1 MDPLLI
7 DGETLTIENV
17 HEVAFDRR
25 RVGLHPDAAKK
36 MARSRAVVEAIIT
49 ENRAVYGVS
58 TGFGKL
64 SDVRIGQEEIAQLQH
79 NLVRSHASGIGDPF
93 SEEEVRALMLLR
105 ANVLG
110 KGLSGV
116 RPAIAERL
124 CDLLNHHV
132 YPVIPC
138 RGSVGASG
146 DLAPL
151 AHLALVLIGEGEVF
165 SASTKIGGREALE
178 GIGLRPL
185 DLRAK
190 EGLALLNGT
199 QATLS
204 AGVICW
210 RRAKQLLDMADLAGA
225 MSLEALKGSPVAY
238 DRRIH
243 QARPHRGQIEVAERL
258 SRFLRES
265 EIRQSHIDCGRIQD
279 AYSLRCIPQ
288 VHGPVRECLEYVK
301 NVAAVE
307 LNGATDNPLVFANGS
322 NSGDVLSGGNF
333 HGQSLGLAF
342 DFMTMS
348 LATLANISERRIER
362 LLNPEYGDLP
372 AFLADQPGLNSGFMI
387 AQVAAAAL
395 ASENKVLSH
404 PASVDSIPTSGNKED
419 HVPMAMGAALK
430 LKQVVA
436 NLERILAIE
445 FLCAAQG
452 IDYLRPLKA
461 GATVEATYQYVRG
474 RITHVSVDRVLS
486 KDIEQMI
493 GIMNEPDF
501 MRLAQDD

>member
-7 DGETLTIENV
+7 DGETLRIENV
-17 HEVAFDRR
+17 HDVAFNRR
-25 RVGLHPDAAKK
+25 RVALHPNAAGK
-36 MARSRAVVEAIIT
+36 MSKSRDVIEEIVKE
-49 ENRAVYGVS
+49 ERAVYGVS

-64 SDVRIGQEEIAQLQH
+64 SDVHVGQDQITPLQH

-105 ANVLG
+105 ANVLA

-116 RPAIAERL
+116 RPVVAERL

-151 AHLALVLIGEGEVF
+151 AHLALVLIGEGDVF
-165 SASTKIGGREALE
+165 SESTRITGREAFE
-178 GIGLRPL
+178 AIGVAPIQLQ
-185 DLRAK
+185 AK

-199 QATLS
+199 QATLATGLIS
-204 AGVICW
+204 W

-225 MSLEALKGSPVAY
+225 MSLEALKGSPVAF
-238 DRRIH
+238 DERIH
-243 QARPHRGQIEVAERL
+243 QARPHPGQLQVAQRL
-258 SRFLRES
+258 SIFLRES
-265 EIRQSHIDCGRIQD
+265 EIRESHIDCGRIQD
-279 AYSLRCIPQ
+279 AYSLRCMPQ
-288 VHGPVRECLEYVK
+288 VHGPVRECMEYVRE
-301 NVAAVE
+301 VAAIE
-307 LNGATDNPLVFANGS
+307 INSATDNPLVFADG
-322 NSGDVLSGGNF
+322 GDVLSGGNF

-342 DFMTMS
+342 DFLTMS
-348 LATLANISERRIER
+348 LSVLANISERRIER

-372 AFLADQPGLNSGFMI
+372 AFLADHPGINSGFMI

-430 LKQVVA
+430 LKQVVT
-436 NLERILAIE
+436 NLEHILAIE

-461 GATVEATYQYVRG
+461 GVTVEAAYEQIRR
-474 RITHVSVDRVLS
+474 RISHVSVDRVLS
-486 KDIEQMI
+486 SDIERMNAL
-493 GIMNEPDF
+493 MNEEGF
-501 MRLAQDD
+501 IRLSES